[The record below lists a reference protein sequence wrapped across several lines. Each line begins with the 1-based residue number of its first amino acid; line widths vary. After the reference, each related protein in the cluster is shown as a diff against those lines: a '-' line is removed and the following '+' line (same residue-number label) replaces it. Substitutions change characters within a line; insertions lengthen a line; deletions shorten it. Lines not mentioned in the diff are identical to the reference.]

1 MKKVYPNLYYKK
13 IEEIREFEEIKEH
26 LDITA
31 ESLVSEG
38 WLKKKQNVVLKIF
51 KEKDDNNWF
60 SICGKEK
67 TTIKLE
73 GQGNINLYCLNE
85 KNMDL
90 KMKDQKWAFFEIKI
104 NEEKEV
110 YLYCSDVESIE
121 DDFFGYGI
129 FYLKEHISISVIACN
144 TVNVKNMG
152 NMFSTCEKLK
162 NLDVKKFNTTNVKDM
177 ENMFYNF
184 SSLENLKIGP
194 NFNIRDDTNT
204 TNMFSRCVKINENTK
219 IELYNSKEIIN
230 YLKKQTENEN
240 NNSAIK

>member
-1 MKKVYPNLYYKK
+1 MINMKTLIRIFFVVFIVNGIDCLGRVCDNCCDCFKDKK
-13 IEEIREFEEIKEH
+13 IEETREFEEIKEH

-31 ESLVSEG
+31 ESLVSEE
-38 WLKKKQNVVLKIF
+38 WLEKKQNVVLKIF

-121 DDFFGYGI
+121 DGILGYGI
-129 FYLKEHISISVIACN
+129 FQFKEYISISVIACN
-144 TVNVKNMG
+144 MVNVKNMA
-152 NMFSTCEKLK
+152 NMFSWCKKLK
-162 NLDVKKFNTTNVKDM
+162 NLDVILFLRHK
-177 ENMFYNF
+177 
-184 SSLENLKIGP
+184 
-194 NFNIRDDTNT
+194 
-204 TNMFSRCVKINENTK
+204 
-219 IELYNSKEIIN
+219 
-230 YLKKQTENEN
+230 
-240 NNSAIK
+240 